1 MSELFI
7 NIKYYRKNKRQ
18 SKILIYIQSLTQK
31 NLDKINITRKT
42 QN

>member
-7 NIKYYRKNKRQ
+7 NIKYYRKNKLQ
-18 SKILIYIQSLTQK
+18 SKILINIQSLTQK